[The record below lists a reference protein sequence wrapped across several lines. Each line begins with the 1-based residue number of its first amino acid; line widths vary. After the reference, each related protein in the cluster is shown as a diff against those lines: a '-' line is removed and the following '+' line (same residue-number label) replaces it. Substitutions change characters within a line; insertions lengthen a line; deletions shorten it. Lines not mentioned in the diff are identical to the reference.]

1 MREAMRAEETRMSRR
16 GIRSTATAAIVAIGL
31 ALGGAAEAAQG
42 NAVIDSKQDGAVV
55 LGGASYRVGDAT
67 VIEDENGNKLRF
79 AEVPSIADG
88 ASQDAAA
95 VYFEASD
102 EESPMLQLLRLT
114 GAVPR

>member
-1 MREAMRAEETRMSRR
+1 MSRR
-16 GIRSTATAAIVAIGL
+16 AIRSTAAAAIA
-31 ALGGAAEAAQG
+31 ALGVALGAAAEAGQG
-42 NAVIDSKQDGAVV
+42 TTVIESKQDGAVM
-55 LGGASYRVGDAT
+55 LGAASYRVGAAT
-67 VIEDENGNKLRF
+67 VIEDENGNKLSF

-102 EESPMLQLLRLT
+102 EEQPMLQLLRLT